1 MQVARAEVRRM
12 DISAA
17 AAKAQVRQRHGGGDQ
32 AEVLTQEIE
41 DLKKKMKGMEDDN
54 LDLVQTLRKMMA
66 KNSTQIFQKQAEHA
80 KEMKMELA
88 MRCAEERHTL
98 EAKIKEREH
107 QIQDLNSKCDD
118 TRVLAKNLQ
127 ANNA

>member
-17 AAKAQVRQRHGGGDQ
+17 AAKAQVRQRQGGSGKD
-32 AEVLTQEIE
+32 EVLKQEIE
-41 DLKKKMKGMEDDN
+41 DLKKKMKGMETDN

-107 QIQDLNSKCDD
+107 QIQDLNSKCD
-118 TRVLAKNLQ
+118 
-127 ANNA
+127 